1 MTSGSIYE
9 RELKGLLESD
19 GWTVIRSAGSLAVD
33 LVALEP
39 ENGHVMLLE
48 VKSFKPK
55 TFYISKSEKMKK
67 QWKEMCK
74 LEKMFNGHCSV
85 FYALRKK
92 GQKEIR
98 FIHPHVL
105 SKPYHWTEKG
115 ETHGGKEEKGAGR

>member
-48 VKSFKPK
+48 VKSFKGDV
-55 TFYISKSEKMKK
+55 FRVSRSGRSRE
-67 QWKEMCK
+67 QHKEMCELSSK
-74 LEKMFNGHCSV
+74 FNGHCSV

-92 GQKEIR
+92 HQSEFR
-98 FIHPHVL
+98 LIHPHKL
-105 SKPYHWTEKG
+105 SKPYHWTQQG
-115 ETHGGKEEKGAGR
+115 ETHGGTV